1 MSATGSLLAACL
13 FGQTKFWRI
22 FESWGFAECI
32 QGGLDLFLCPMDL
45 LEWVDQ
51 EASPD
56 TDAVC
61 LFPRECSPGGLAP
74 RTAATEGPSCL
85 GEVGGRLWPPSAP
98 FQEHLVKLKFILVPA
113 QPSGRL
119 LGALEAAGR
128 SPRAP
133 EGGGPSV
140 HRLISRRAATAGPS
154 GALRRLDGAGP
165 SQPHTASESACC
177 DPGRQRRG
185 PCWRVGPCARG
196 SGASPPAST
205 AFFQSISDQSV
216 GLQPVL
222 MLWCPGS
229 QV

>member
-1 MSATGSLLAACL
+1 MSVIGSLLAACL

-22 FESWGFAECI
+22 SQSWGFAERI
-32 QGGLDLFLCPMDL
+32 QGGLDLFLCPVDL

-56 TDAVC
+56 THAVC
-61 LFPRECSPGGLAP
+61 FFPRERSPGGCAP
-74 RTAATEGPSCL
+74 RTVGTEGPSCL
-85 GEVGGRLWPPSAP
+85 SEVGGRLWPPSAP
-98 FQEHLVKLKFILVPA
+98 FQGHLVKLKSILVPA

-119 LGALEAAGR
+119 PGALEAAGR

-154 GALRRLDGAGP
+154 GALRCLDGAGP
-165 SQPHTASESACC
+165 TQPRTVAESTCC

-185 PCWRVGPCARG
+185 PCWWVGPCARG
-196 SGASPPAST
+196 FGASPPAST
-205 AFFQSISDQSV
+205 AFLQSISDQSV

-222 MLWCPGS
+222 MLRFPGS